1 MFPKLILVLL
11 LCLSPQSWAQTNADD
26 DFKLARNLFRDA
38 GDYATAAG
46 LFAEFIRNYPD
57 KSAASR
63 GSPDASACVPPERP
77 VAT

>member
-1 MFPKLILVLL
+1 MFPKLILVLFL
-11 LCLSPQSWAQTNADD
+11 GLSTQSWAQTSAED

-57 KSAASR
+57 SQQLAEGPA
-63 GSPDASACVPPERP
+63 DVSACVPPERP
-77 VAT
+77 L